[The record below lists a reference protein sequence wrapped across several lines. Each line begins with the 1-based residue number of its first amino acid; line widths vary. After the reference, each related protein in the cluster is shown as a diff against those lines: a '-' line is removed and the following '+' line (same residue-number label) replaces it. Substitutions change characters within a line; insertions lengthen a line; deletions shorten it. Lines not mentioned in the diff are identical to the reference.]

1 MAVIKKF
8 IHPASGRDAADF
20 LTCLGDC
27 LLFVFTALVNR
38 WLWWG
43 DHATRHRKQVTSHAE
58 QSAARPA
65 NKWHAGI
72 GSEPQAGPCRKRL
85 VGGGAFWCAT
95 LSRPPPGEPVFLPT
109 SGEPLSLRP
118 PSGEPLF
125 VAVGGQYHLKS
136 PFISQ
141 EENYTMFALKIFIV
155 RTSRR
160 APAESLE
167 IPTTF

>member
-1 MAVIKKF
+1 M
-8 IHPASGRDAADF
+8 
-20 LTCLGDC
+20 
-27 LLFVFTALVNR
+27 FTALVNR

-95 LSRPPPGEPVFLPT
+95 LSRPPPGEPVFPGRLLASLFLFGRLLASPYLW
-109 SGEPLSLRP
+109 PLATNTTLTH
-118 PSGEPLF
+118 LF
-125 VAVGGQYHLKS
+125 FHGKKTAPCSPWRFSIFVRRGLHRQNLLK
-136 PFISQ
+136 FRR
-141 EENYTMFALKIFIV
+141 N
-155 RTSRR
+155 SRFR
-160 APAESLE
+160 VCANV
-167 IPTTF
+167 FDR